1 MVHSDFGAQNNKICH
16 CLHLMPSYLPWSDG
30 IRYHDISF
38 FFLILHF
45 KPAFSLSSFTLIK
58 RLFSCSSFSAI
69 RSAYLRLLIFLPEIL
84 ILAWNSSGLA
94 SQMTYC
100 VYKLNQQ
107 GDNILSWLTPFS
119 ILNQSIVPW
128 IWIFRMM
135 MLLTLICSSL
145 RVTFENTIIKQ
156 KYPREE
162 QLEVTRF
169 AECQI
174 WGWLAIWWVK

>member
-1 MVHSDFGAQNNKICH
+1 M
-16 CLHLMPSYLPWSDG
+16 
-30 IRYHDISF
+30 
-38 FFLILHF
+38 LHF

-58 RLFSCSSFSAI
+58 RLFSSSSISAI

-84 ILAWNSSGLA
+84 IPAWNPSSLA
-94 SQMTYC
+94 SQMMYC
-100 VYKLNQQ
+100 AYELNNQ
-107 GDNILSWLTPFS
+107 GDNILSWCTPYS
-119 ILNQSIVPW
+119 VLNQSIVPW

-135 MLLTLICSSL
+135 ILLTLICLSL

-162 QLEVTRF
+162 QLKVTRF

-174 WGWLAIWWVK
+174 WGWLAIMMGKVRCCLMQWNKSKFK